1 MNIFIAVV
9 SDVYGKAYDNAQKYF
24 EKHVVDSSYYLMRS
38 DKMRALIIDHYLSQ
52 TKDKTKQK
60 LKEVAREIQK
70 SKKETQPETLRRLL
84 SRGNQDTAKQLH
96 VLQKDIANL
105 RKTIIEIR
113 NKQRNDQ
120 VFWFNVSYIW

>member
-1 MNIFIAVV
+1 M
-9 SDVYGKAYDNAQKYF
+9 
-24 EKHVVDSSYYLMRS
+24 DSSYYLMRS

-96 VLQKDIANL
+96 VIQKDINIL
-105 RKTIIEIR
+105 RKTINEIR
-113 NKQRNDQ
+113 NKQRLDQ
-120 VFWFNVSYIW
+120 TY